1 MRKGDSHQIWIIWQ
15 IAQIWWLSPFSCA
28 GAELPTLAGPAMGTT
43 YRVTLSDDVPGMTRG
58 EVHREVEAVL
68 AGVDRA
74 ASTWRN
80 DSDASRFNR
89 AAAGEWV
96 TVSGELALLVETSRV
111 IHEESQAAFDIT
123 VGPLV
128 RVWGVGGVEPSAAAI
143 AAARDHVGM
152 RLLESRP
159 ATAVDGPAIRKIRAG
174 VKIDLSGIAPGY
186 AVDRVGERLAELG
199 SPAHLVELG
208 GEVRA
213 WGQPATD
220 RPWRVQVRN
229 TDTDHGRPRAIDL
242 ADGMAVATSTCRP
255 GRSPIDP
262 RTGRPVARASQGGSS
277 GHVSRSA
284 TARAACCAVADAWA
298 VAAIVLDLAPD
309 GDGTITAPSMP
320 MGLPAAR
327 QAAP

>member
-1 MRKGDSHQIWIIWQ
+1 M
-15 IAQIWWLSPFSCA
+15 WWLSLFSVVA
-28 GAELPTLAGPAMGTT
+28 TAAELQTLAGPAMGTT
-43 YRVTLSDDVPGMTRG
+43 YRVTIAADVPGMTRG

-68 AGVDRA
+68 ARVDRA
-74 ASTWRN
+74 ANTWRD

-96 TVSGELALLVETSRV
+96 TVSAELASLVEMARV
-111 IHEESQAAFDIT
+111 IHEESEAAFDIT
-123 VGPLV
+123 IGPLV
-128 RVWGVGGVEPSAAAI
+128 RVWGAGGVEPSAAAI
-143 AAARDHVGM
+143 AAAVDRVGM
-152 RLLESRP
+152 RLLEVRP
-159 ATAVDGPAIRKIRAG
+159 ATADDGPAIRKTRAG
-174 VKIDLSGIAPGY
+174 VEIDLSGLAPGY

-213 WGQPATD
+213 WGQRASD
-220 RPWRVQVRN
+220 RPWRVLLRN
-229 TDTDHGRPRAIDL
+229 TDTEHGWPTQIDL

-262 RTGRPVARASQGGSS
+262 RTGRPVARDSSGGSS
-277 GHVSRSA
+277 GHVSRSV
-284 TARAACCAVADAWA
+284 TARATCCAVADAWA